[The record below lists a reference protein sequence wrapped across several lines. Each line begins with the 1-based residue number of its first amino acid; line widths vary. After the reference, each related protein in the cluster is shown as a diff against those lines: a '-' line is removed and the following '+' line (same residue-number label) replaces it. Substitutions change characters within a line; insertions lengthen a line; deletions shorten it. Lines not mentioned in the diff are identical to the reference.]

1 MRTLTTETPI
11 TPGLDCYTMEMGRV
25 VPVRVLSCMDKC
37 LSENQRFWMGAEYKV
52 RYTGTEKVC
61 LDYGQNWYL
70 NPGDEFVTRK
80 VNMDSALEW
89 IAEKY

>member
-25 VPVRVLSCMDKC
+25 VPVRVLEKTKDADGYW
-37 LSENQRFWMGAEYKV
+37 LGDEFRV

-70 NPGDEFVTRK
+70 NPGAVFLTRK
-80 VNMDSALEW
+80 GNMDRALEW